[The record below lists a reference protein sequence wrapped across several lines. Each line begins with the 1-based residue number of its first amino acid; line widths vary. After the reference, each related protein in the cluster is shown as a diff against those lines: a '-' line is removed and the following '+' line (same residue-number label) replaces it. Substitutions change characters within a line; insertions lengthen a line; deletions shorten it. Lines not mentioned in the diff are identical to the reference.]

1 MICKEDEDI
10 KEITLYAEEEFS
22 YLHKEKEENALCT
35 RTSNMIFSD
44 KHITLNLIYFKFIS
58 G

>member
-22 YLHKEKEENALCT
+22 YLHKENALCT

-44 KHITLNLIYFKFIS
+44 KYITLNLIYFKFIS